1 MAITRSFNLSI
12 DYKFCSQWM
21 PISVKFHKLCVWLF
35 LIFIYIELQNAGAK
49 ENLDCKYCNTFFT
62 YKAPTKK
69 ALIHH
74 LKSLHEKE
82 LAEESPAY
90 RKEIFGNDFLEKQ
103 LPAKA
108 GAPLTPNPTE
118 TSVIWFIRIFK
129 KFNSKLAF
137 STVWLQL

>member
-1 MAITRSFNLSI
+1 M
-12 DYKFCSQWM
+12 
-21 PISVKFHKLCVWLF
+21 
-35 LIFIYIELQNAGAK
+35 IFIYIELQNAGAK

-90 RKEIFGNDFLEKQ
+90 RKEIFGNDFLEEQ
-103 LPAKA
+103 SQEAKP

-118 TSVIWFIRIFK
+118 TSAVWSIRTF
-129 KFNSKLAF
+129 
-137 STVWLQL
+137 